1 MKFATVGT
9 SWITEKFISSAKTVD
24 GVSLIAVYSRD
35 KAKAEAFKEKTGA
48 LLSFDSLEE
57 MADSDAFDSVYI
69 ASPNVCHYEQS
80 KLFLKHGKNVIC
92 EKPAT
97 TSREQMI
104 ELISLAE
111 SNNLAYT
118 EAIMTIHTDGFYE
131 LQKRI
136 KELGNIRSAHFD
148 FYQLSSKYPLY
159 IDGKNPNIFNPE
171 MHTGCLMDIGVYN
184 LYLAAALFGK
194 PQKIISDA
202 VMLSNGC
209 DAAGTAILKY
219 NDSSVVLNYSKVGQ
233 TYSYSEIIGD
243 KGTLMFSSVSQLTG
257 MYFKSAESSELLIE
271 EEVSRDSIMSGE
283 IKFFKSLTEEKN
295 FSAEEYIF
303 AKETALNVREICDTI
318 RADNHFKF

>member
-24 GVSLIAVYSRD
+24 GVSLIAAYSRD
-35 KAKAEAFKEKTGA
+35 KAKAEAFKEKTGV

>member
-57 MADSDAFDSVYI
+57 MADSDAFDSIYI

>member
-24 GVSLIAVYSRD
+24 GVYLIAVYSRD
-35 KAKAEAFKEKTGA
+35 KDKAEAFKEKTGA
-48 LLSFDSLEE
+48 VLAFDSLEE
-57 MADSDAFDSVYI
+57 MAESDAFDSVYI

-80 KLFLKHGKNVIC
+80 KFFLNHGKNVIC

-97 TSREQMI
+97 TTLEQMQ

-111 SNNLAYT
+111 TNNLSYT
-118 EAIMTIHTDGFYE
+118 EAIMTIHTEGFDI
-131 LQKRI
+131 LTDKMRDI
-136 KELGNIRSAHFD
+136 GNIRSAHFD

-159 IDGKNPNIFNPE
+159 IEGKNPNIFNPD

-184 LYLAAALFGK
+184 LYLAAALFGM
-194 PQKIISDA
+194 PESIISDA
-202 VMLSNGC
+202 VKLPNGC

-219 NDSSVVLNYSKVGQ
+219 NDLSIVLNYSKVGQ

-257 MYFKSAESSELLIE
+257 MYLKTKDSSDSLIE
-271 EEVSRDSIMSGE
+271 EEISRDEIMSGE
-283 IKFFKSLTEEKN
+283 IRFFKNLTENKDFNNERYVFTK
-295 FSAEEYIF
+295 
-303 AKETALNVREICDTI
+303 KTALIVREICDKI
-318 RADNHFKF
+318 RADNSFPF

>member
-35 KAKAEAFKEKTGA
+35 KAKSEAFKEKTGA

-209 DAAGTAILKY
+209 DAAGTTILKY

-271 EEVSRDSIMSGE
+271 EEVSRNSIMSGE

>member
-24 GVSLIAVYSRD
+24 GVYLIAVYSRD
-35 KAKAEAFKEKTGA
+35 KDKAEAFKEKTGA
-48 LLSFDSLEE
+48 VLAFDSLEE
-57 MADSDAFDSVYI
+57 MAESDAFDSVYI

-80 KLFLKHGKNVIC
+80 KFFLNHGKNVIC

-97 TSREQMI
+97 TTLEQMQ

-111 SNNLAYT
+111 TNNLSYT
-118 EAIMTIHTDGFYE
+118 EAIMTIHTEGFNI
-131 LQKRI
+131 LKNKI
-136 KELGNIRSAHFD
+136 HDIGKIRSAHFD

-159 IDGKNPNIFNPE
+159 MEGKNPNIFNPD

-194 PQKIISDA
+194 PESIISDA
-202 VMLSNGC
+202 VKLPNGC

-219 NDSSVVLNYSKVGQ
+219 NDLSVVLNYSKVGQ

-257 MYFKSAESSELLIE
+257 MYLKTKDSSDSLIE
-271 EEVSRDSIMSGE
+271 EEISRDEIISGE
-283 IKFFKSLTEEKN
+283 ISFFKNLTENKDFNNERYVFTK
-295 FSAEEYIF
+295 
-303 AKETALNVREICDTI
+303 KTALIVREICDKI
-318 RADNHFKF
+318 RADNSFPF